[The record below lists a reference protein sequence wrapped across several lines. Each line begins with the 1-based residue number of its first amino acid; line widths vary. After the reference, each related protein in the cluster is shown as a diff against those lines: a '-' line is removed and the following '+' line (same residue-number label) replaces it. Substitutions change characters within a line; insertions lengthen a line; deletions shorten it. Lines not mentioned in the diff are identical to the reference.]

1 MTAQFRSL
9 PDLWASRARARLLAF
24 LRNSGLPDQEAGDS
38 SDLEPWPRIP
48 VGTQMKAP
56 LGALQ

>member
-1 MTAQFRSL
+1 MNAQFRSL
-9 PDLWASRARARLLAF
+9 PDLWASRGRARLLAF
-24 LRNSGLPDQEAGDS
+24 LRNSGLPEQEPGGS